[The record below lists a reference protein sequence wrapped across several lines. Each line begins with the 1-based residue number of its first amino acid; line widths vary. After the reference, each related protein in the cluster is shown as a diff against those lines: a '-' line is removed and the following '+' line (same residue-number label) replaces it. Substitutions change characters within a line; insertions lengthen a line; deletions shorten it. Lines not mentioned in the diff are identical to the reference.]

1 MVTEAPAEKTISFLA
16 GQLSAVDVAKIEREL
31 NALWQNSD
39 ADSNGGQ
46 SVIKSCALNF
56 VLLAGPEEDERA
68 LDNLLADITTRHPM
82 RAILALVRDGVEEK
96 SKVEAWVSA
105 RCHFLPGRMDKQM
118 CCEQITV
125 KWAGKTFNP
134 KSLYSVITPL
144 VIPDLPSWI
153 FMPGRSLPLAS
164 LDSFISYFDHVL
176 VDSRQDSTGADIPD
190 KPRFSELLRLSGK
203 AVIVDL
209 AWLSLKPWR
218 QAFAFA
224 FDEKDVSIST
234 EKLYALKEM
243 KIKYGNRSGLCQGLF
258 LAAWLSEKLGYEFKS
273 ARSKTN
279 GKDGFA
285 LEYKGKQGALN
296 IKIEPS
302 EGSDLEG
309 IRQVQTSFYN
319 DEEELNIEFCQG
331 ALKVHYGETCEYVEL
346 AYSQDRC
353 SGKSTELSLCE
364 LTDEALEVVR
374 QDKHYLEALSGL
386 LKIEKS

>member
-1 MVTEAPAEKTISFLA
+1 MVTEAPAEKTLSFLA
-16 GQLSAVDVAKIEREL
+16 GQLSAVEVAKIEREL
-31 NALWQNSD
+31 NSLWQQSD
-39 ADSNGGQ
+39 ADQNGGQ

-56 VLLAGPEEDERA
+56 VLLAGPEEDEKA
-68 LDNLLADITTRHPM
+68 LDSLLADITTRHPM

-176 VDSRQDSTGADIPD
+176 VDSRLDSTNADVPD
-190 KPRFSELLRLSGK
+190 KPRFSELLRLSRK

-224 FDEKDVSIST
+224 FDEKDVSIPT
-234 EKLYALKEM
+234 ENLHALKEV
-243 KIKYGNRSGLCQGLF
+243 KIAYGNRSGLCQGLF
-258 LAAWLSEKLGYEFKS
+258 LTAWLTEKLGYEFKS
-273 ARSKTN
+273 AKSKSL
-279 GKDGFA
+279 FE
-285 LEYKGKQGALN
+285 LEYKGKQGTLAV
-296 IKIEPS
+296 KIEPCQ
-302 EGSDLEG
+302 GTDLEG
-309 IRQVQTSFYN
+309 LRQVQAGFYN
-319 DEEELNIEFCQG
+319 DDQVLNIEFCQG
-331 ALKVHYGETCEYVEL
+331 ALKVQYGETCEYVEL
-346 AYSQDRC
+346 AYSQERC
-353 SGKSTELSLCE
+353 TGRSTELSLCE

-374 QDKHYLEALSGL
+374 QDRHYLEALSGL